1 MEISDRPKVVS
12 GLSAE
17 VAFAVL
23 PLLVVLMVFLDLHH
37 SIGFFASP
45 EWSFGAAILF
55 GQSFIRLVTGLVQR
69 GKAAQGPVALIIAM
83 LLVFGLTPSIVAL
96 VFILRASELH
106 SEPSLWMQVLQ
117 VALFALA
124 AVAYVVLGTIGEEW
138 NRPGRRPDGKTA
150 LP

>member
-1 MEISDRPKVVS
+1 MCRAPHVLFTLSCGIQFPFLGHAIFDGTPRGRSLVIRGKMEISDRPKVVS

-83 LLVFGLTPSIVAL
+83 LLVFGLTPSIVA
-96 VFILRASELH
+96 
-106 SEPSLWMQVLQ
+106 
-117 VALFALA
+117 
-124 AVAYVVLGTIGEEW
+124 
-138 NRPGRRPDGKTA
+138 
-150 LP
+150 